1 MKTRSA
7 VRKVPVSRV
16 ISKIKSKG
24 KALVPISDDDSD
36 FPTPLEEKGKIVRFT
51 TDVCSLIFYLLIHCI
66 QLLQFIFVSVIPCY
80 EFSYQCRVTTSF
92 LIISH
97 F

>member
-24 KALVPISDDDSD
+24 KAVVPISDDDSD
-36 FPTPLEEKGKIVRFT
+36 FPTSLEEKKGKIVRFT
-51 TDVCSLIFYLLIHCI
+51 TDVCSIIFYLVIHCI
-66 QLLQFIFVSVIPCY
+66 QLLQFIFVPVIPCY

-92 LIISH
+92 FNS
-97 F
+97 

>member
-24 KALVPISDDDSD
+24 KAVVSIYDDDSD
-36 FPTPLEEKGKIVRFT
+36 FP

-66 QLLQFIFVSVIPCY
+66 QLLQFIFVPVIPC
-80 EFSYQCRVTTSF
+80 
-92 LIISH
+92 
-97 F
+97 